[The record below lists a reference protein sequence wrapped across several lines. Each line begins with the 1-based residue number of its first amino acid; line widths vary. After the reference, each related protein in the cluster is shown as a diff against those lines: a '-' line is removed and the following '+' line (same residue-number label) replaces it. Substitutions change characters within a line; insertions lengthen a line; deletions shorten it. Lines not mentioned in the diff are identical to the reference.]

1 VTRPATYPAI
11 RLETDQL
18 ATGPWIFG
26 RQVAPD
32 PNIEDG
38 SLVEVLDHQG
48 RFVGHALY
56 NGASDIRLRMLSKGR
71 RTDLARPREFF
82 TRRLSAASR
91 LRRKVLR
98 LPEVT
103 DAWRLAHAE
112 GDDLPGLIIDHL
124 GPVTVCEHHSLGF
137 YKLRDTIEQALLE
150 LDPETRVVHRV
161 PKSAARAE
169 GFTGAEAEG
178 IQPED
183 EGAVWI
189 TEHGLSFPVHP
200 GRGHKTGW
208 FCDQRDNRQRVAA
221 LARGRDVLDLC
232 TNAGGFALHAA
243 RAGAR
248 RVRGVDLDEKVLEL
262 AGQAGRKAGLDVEW
276 IHEDVFNTMRRV
288 RKDSRRPDLIVL
300 DPHKLIPGRKNM
312 EEGRRRYLDM
322 NSLALEA
329 LGPGGL
335 LMTFSCSGALDLP
348 GFLGI
353 LFQAARRAER
363 GVRLLE
369 VVSEAPDHPQRPEF
383 PRSRYLKGALLA
395 LD

>member
-1 VTRPATYPAI
+1 MTRPATYPAI
-11 RLETDQL
+11 RLETDL
-18 ATGPWIFG
+18 LPTGPWIFG

-38 SLVEVLDHQG
+38 SLVEVLDHRG

-82 TRRLSAASR
+82 ARRLSAAAR

-98 LPEVT
+98 LPAVT

-112 GDDLPGLIIDHL
+112 GDDLPGLIVDHL
-124 GPVTVCEHHSLGF
+124 GPVTVCEYHSLGF
-137 YKLRDTIEQALLE
+137 YRLREMIEQVLVE
-150 LDPETRVVHRV
+150 LDPQTRVVHRV

-169 GFTGAEAEG
+169 GFEGDEAEG
-178 IQPED
+178 VVPED
-183 EGAVWI
+183 LGPVQI

-208 FCDQRDNRQRVAA
+208 FCDQRDNRQKLAA
-221 LARGRDVLDLC
+221 LASGRDVLDLC
-232 TNAGGFALHAA
+232 TNGGGFALHAA

-248 RVRGVDLDEKVLEL
+248 RVRAVDLDEKVLAL
-262 AGQAGRKAGLDVEW
+262 ASEAGRAAGLEVDW
-276 IHEDVFNTMRRV
+276 IHEDLFDTLRRV
-288 RKDSRRPDLIVL
+288 RRDSRCPDLIVL
-300 DPHKLIPGRKNM
+300 DPHKLIPGRKQM
-312 EEGRRRYLDM
+312 DEGRRRYLDM
-322 NSLALEA
+322 NSLALQA
-329 LGPGGL
+329 LAPGGL
-335 LMTFSCSGALDLP
+335 CMTFSCSGALDLP

-353 LFQAARRAER
+353 LFQAARRADR

-369 VVSEAPDHPQRPEF
+369 VLSEAPDHPQRPEF

>member
-1 VTRPATYPAI
+1 V
-11 RLETDQL
+11 
-18 ATGPWIFG
+18 
-26 RQVAPD
+26 
-32 PNIEDG
+32 
-38 SLVEVLDHQG
+38 
-48 RFVGHALY
+48 
-56 NGASDIRLRMLSKGR
+56 
-71 RTDLARPREFF
+71 
-82 TRRLSAASR
+82 
-91 LRRKVLR
+91 
-98 LPEVT
+98 
-103 DAWRLAHAE
+103 
-112 GDDLPGLIIDHL
+112 
-124 GPVTVCEHHSLGF
+124 
-137 YKLRDTIEQALLE
+137 
-150 LDPETRVVHRV
+150 
-161 PKSAARAE
+161 
-169 GFTGAEAEG
+169 
-178 IQPED
+178 QPED
-183 EGAVWI
+183 EGAVTI

-262 AGQAGRKAGLDVEW
+262 AGEAGRMAGLEVEW

-300 DPHKLIPGRKNM
+300 DPHKLIPSRKQM

-322 NSLALEA
+322 NALALEA
-329 LGPGGL
+329 LGRGGL

-353 LFQAARRAER
+353 LFQAARRADR
-363 GVRLLE
+363 SVRLLE

-383 PRSRYLKGALLA
+383 PKSRYLKGALLA